1 LIEAALIVLAFYRL
15 GGDPTTVFLSDD
27 RGPKTGVPM
36 SIPQQSHLRDV
47 ALAAIAQAHRQM
59 GAGENLVQVDETDF
73 KLEEEK
79 IATHHPSDEQPRLA
93 EPGRGSSRGRLVL
106 WSLMGLLAC
115 IGVAAFAWPSRHGQ
129 AAPEPTS
136 TSSVSIEKKEPPP
149 APSNAGAKT
158 DAGLPQ
164 RSSQAQTT
172 IQRAAPVAPTAAPMA
187 PDLAQSIQMITREL
201 ANLEQGI
208 DQLKTGQAQMVRDN
222 AELAEHFKATQ
233 EMARNNADLAEQ
245 LKASRE
251 QMATIAEQLKQ
262 SQAQTARLVASEQN
276 QRPRTLASSPT
287 TNSTRKLVP
296 KRPSP
301 RVRVQTQ
308 DPTPLQPEPQ

>member
-1 LIEAALIVLAFYRL
+1 
-15 GGDPTTVFLSDD
+15 
-27 RGPKTGVPM
+27 M
-36 SIPQQSHLRDV
+36 SIPATPQQSHLRDV

-59 GAGENLVQVDETDF
+59 GAGENLVQVDETAF

-79 IATHHPSDEQPRLA
+79 IATRHPSDEQLSA

-106 WSLMGLLAC
+106 WSLIGLLAVAC
-115 IGVAAFAWPSRHGQ
+115 IGAFAWPSPHGQ

-136 TSSVSIEKKEPPP
+136 TSSVSIEKPT

-172 IQRAAPVAPTAAPMA
+172 LQRAAPVAPTAAPMA

-222 AELAEHFKATQ
+222 AELVLKATQ

-245 LKASRE
+245 LKASHE
-251 QMATIAEQLKQ
+251 QMANIAEQLKQ
-262 SQAQTARLVASEQN
+262 SQEQIARLVASGQN
-276 QRPRTLASSPT
+276 QRPRTLASSPLPT
-287 TNSTRKLVP
+287 VNATRKLVP
-296 KRPSP
+296 TRPSP

-308 DPTPLQPEPQ
+308 DPTQLQPEQQ

>member
-1 LIEAALIVLAFYRL
+1 MIMPA
-15 GGDPTTVFLSDD
+15 T
-27 RGPKTGVPM
+27 
-36 SIPQQSHLRDV
+36 PQQSHSRDA

-59 GAGENLVQVDETDF
+59 GAGENLVQVDETAS
-73 KLEEEK
+73 KLEDEK
-79 IATHHPSDEQPRLA
+79 IATRHPSDEQPSA
-93 EPGRGSSRGRLVL
+93 EPGRGSSRSRLVL
-106 WSLMGLLAC
+106 WSLMGLLAVAC
-115 IGVAAFAWPSRHGQ
+115 IGVAAFAWPSPHGQ
-129 AAPEPTS
+129 AAPEPIS
-136 TSSVSIEKKEPPP
+136 TSSVSIEKKEPP
-149 APSNAGAKT
+149 APSNAGVAAKT

-172 IQRAAPVAPTAAPMA
+172 LQRAAPEAPTAAPMA

-222 AELAEHFKATQ
+222 AELAEHLKATQ
-233 EMARNNADLAEQ
+233 EMVRNNADLADQ
-245 LKASRE
+245 LKASHE

-262 SQAQTARLVASEQN
+262 SQEQIARLVASGQN
-276 QRPRTLASSPT
+276 QRPRTLASSPLPT
-287 TNSTRKLVP
+287 ANSTRKLVP

-308 DPTPLQPEPQ
+308 DPTQLQPDQQ

>member
-1 LIEAALIVLAFYRL
+1 
-15 GGDPTTVFLSDD
+15 
-27 RGPKTGVPM
+27 M
-36 SIPQQSHLRDV
+36 STPQQSHLRDV

-59 GAGENLVQVDETDF
+59 GAGENLVQVDETAF

-79 IATHHPSDEQPRLA
+79 KATRHPSDEQPRVA

-106 WSLMGLLAC
+106 WSLIGLLAVAC
-115 IGVAAFAWPSRHGQ
+115 IGAVAWPSPHGQ
-129 AAPEPTS
+129 AAPEPIS
-136 TSSVSIEKKEPPP
+136 TSSVSIEKKEPP
-149 APSNAGAKT
+149 APSNAGVAAKT

-172 IQRAAPVAPTAAPMA
+172 LQRPALVVPAAAPMA

-201 ANLEQGI
+201 ANVEQGI
-208 DQLKTGQAQMVRDN
+208 DQLKTGQAQMARDN
-222 AELAEHFKATQ
+222 AELAEHLKATQ

-245 LKASRE
+245 LKASHE

-262 SQAQTARLVASEQN
+262 SQEQITRLVASGQN
-276 QRPRTLASSPT
+276 QRPRALASSPIA
-287 TNSTRKLVP
+287 NPTRKLVP

-308 DPTPLQPEPQ
+308 DPTLLQPEPQ

>member
-1 LIEAALIVLAFYRL
+1 
-15 GGDPTTVFLSDD
+15 
-27 RGPKTGVPM
+27 M
-36 SIPQQSHLRDV
+36 SIPQQSHLRDA

-59 GAGENLVQVDETDF
+59 GAGENLVQVDETAF

-79 IATHHPSDEQPRLA
+79 IATRHPSDEQPSA

-106 WSLMGLLAC
+106 RSLMGLLAVAC
-115 IGVAAFAWPSRHGQ
+115 IGVAAFAWPSPHGQ

-136 TSSVSIEKKEPPP
+136 TSSVSIGKNERPAQP
-149 APSNAGAKT
+149 APSNAGVAAKT

-172 IQRAAPVAPTAAPMA
+172 LQRAAPVAPTAAPMA

-208 DQLKTGQAQMVRDN
+208 DQLKTGQAQMARDN
-222 AELAEHFKATQ
+222 AELAEHLKATQ
-233 EMARNNADLAEQ
+233 EMVRNNADLAEQ
-245 LKASRE
+245 LKASHE
-251 QMATIAEQLKQ
+251 QMANIAEQLKQ
-262 SQAQTARLVASEQN
+262 SQEQTARLVASEQK
-276 QRPRTLASSPT
+276 QRPRTLASSPLPIA
-287 TNSTRKLVP
+287 NSTRKLAP

-308 DPTPLQPEPQ
+308 DPTQLQPEQQ